1 MAIAHFSENWGTLS
15 LAPMIGGNLFSI
27 MFGRNL
33 DAHASSG
40 NDAVLAARAGLPT
53 ATECW
58 DGKEC
63 YIASLYISL
72 SACLLA
78 LVLSVLAGWRDKRK
92 LAARGKTHAHA
103 REEVVWENQPEE
115 RES

>member
-1 MAIAHFSENWGTLS
+1 
-15 LAPMIGGNLFSI
+15 

-33 DAHASSG
+33 DAHATSG
-40 NDAVLAARAGLPT
+40 NDAVLATRAGLPG

-63 YIASLYISL
+63 YIASLHISL
-72 SACLLA
+72 FACLLA

-92 LAARGKTHAHA
+92 LAARGKTRARAH
-103 REEVVWENQPEE
+103 EEVEWENQSEE